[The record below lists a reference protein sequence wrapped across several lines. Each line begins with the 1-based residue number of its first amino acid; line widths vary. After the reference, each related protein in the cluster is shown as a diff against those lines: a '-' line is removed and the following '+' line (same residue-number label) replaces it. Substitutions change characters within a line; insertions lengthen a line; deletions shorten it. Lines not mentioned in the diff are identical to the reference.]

1 VSGPLVRP
9 EQVEVPAHGRR
20 PGTEGPHVAVLV
32 SLNFPGITRPL
43 ADLVRRF
50 TRCALRTLVDLDAS
64 YELLDTSVPLA
75 RPARAAEHDRV
86 LVLGG
91 GDVSATLWGGADDPR
106 TTYGVDRRADEDTI
120 AALLAAA
127 EADRPVLAI
136 CRGAQLLNVAYG
148 GTILP
153 DISDYALHHGPPGQ
167 PLFLDEPVTVAPGSR
182 VHRALG
188 SARVTVRSGH
198 HQAVDR
204 VAEELVV
211 TALADDGIV
220 EAVEHP
226 SRPLVGVQ
234 WHPEDEDGSEVDR
247 RRLFS
252 AFLEGWPAAA
262 GPPPQSDHLQTVPP
276 TEAP

>member
-1 VSGPLVRP
+1 MSRPLVRP
-9 EQVEVPAHGRR
+9 EEVEIAPYERGPAA
-20 PGTEGPHVAVLV
+20 EGPHVAVLV
-32 SLNFPGITRPL
+32 SLDFPGITAPV

-50 TRCALRTLVDLDAS
+50 TRCALRTLVDLGAS
-64 YELLDTSVPLA
+64 YELMDTSVPLA
-75 RPARAAEHDRV
+75 RPGRAAELDGV

-91 GDVSATLWGGADDPR
+91 GDVSATLWGGTDDPR
-106 TTYGVDRRADEDTI
+106 ITYGVDRRADEDTI
-120 AALLAAA
+120 AALLGAA

-188 SARVTVRSGH
+188 TSRVTVRSGH

-204 VAEELVV
+204 VGEELVV
-211 TALADDGIV
+211 TALADDGII

-226 SRPLVGVQ
+226 RRPLVGVQ
-234 WHPEDEDGSEVDR
+234 WHPEDDEGSCVDR
-247 RRLFS
+247 HRLFS
-252 AFLEGWPAAA
+252 AFLAGWPPDP
-262 GPPPQSDHLQTVPP
+262 GTTPPTDLLQTVPP